1 MKDIND
7 SKIEGKVIRKEY
19 GFFMAPNSWYD
30 KSHIVYDVRNEQS
43 REMNVYEAH
52 VLGYLLRCCNNGG
65 SAFPSYNKIAKCCRI
80 SRRTA
85 IRTIDNLERSG
96 YITKKNRGYN
106 KENQSEVRR
115 YSNVYEV
122 NWEKLEE

>member
-1 MKDIND
+1 MGNNEIGIEA
-7 SKIEGKVIRKEY
+7 KIIRKEY
-19 GFFMAPNSWYD
+19 GFFMSPNSWYD
-30 KSHIVYDVRNEQS
+30 KSHTVYDVRDDKF

-52 VLGYLLRCCNNGG
+52 ILGYLLRCCNNGG
-65 SAFPSYNKIAKCCRI
+65 SAFPSYSKIAQCCRI

-85 IRTIDNLERSG
+85 IRSITNLEHSG

-106 KENQSEVRR
+106 KENQSEIRR
-115 YSNVYEV
+115 YSNVYVV